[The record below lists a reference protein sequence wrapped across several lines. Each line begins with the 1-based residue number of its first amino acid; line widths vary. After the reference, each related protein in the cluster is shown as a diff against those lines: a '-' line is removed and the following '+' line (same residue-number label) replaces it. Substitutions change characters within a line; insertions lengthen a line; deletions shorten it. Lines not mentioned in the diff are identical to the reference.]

1 MVYLRLKMKNNM
13 GTIRNILRYV
23 YVVLQWAFCLLCW
36 LVLPPVLLFLYKPIR
51 SKWIRLTLAL
61 ISPIMILL
69 YVELYHI
76 CERKYRYNNPI
87 KIEAIIGIKL
97 PFYKVVDYQEKR
109 QNTHMFNGYHIYKTL
124 EFKSIP
130 NDLFFDK
137 LDSICMVNP
146 RWRTFKK
153 EESMMLDSLIGA
165 YSGEKD
171 ITEIELADK
180 LDKFDSIIKIKLQD
194 LNDYTTCYSFDSS
207 KTDFMNPKND
217 FSFHIYL
224 EKGNRQGKI
233 YYRD

>member
-1 MVYLRLKMKNNM
+1 MVIMMIMYMLVISKWIF
-13 GTIRNILRYV
+13 G
-23 YVVLQWAFCLLCW
+23 FLCW
-36 LVLPPVLLFLYKPIR
+36 LIIPPLLLFILIPIR
-51 SKWIRLTLAL
+51 NRWIRICLFFM
-61 ISPIMILL
+61 SPIVILL

-97 PFYKVVDYQEKR
+97 PSYKVVDYQEKR
-109 QNTHMFNGYHIYKTL
+109 QNTHMFNGYHIYKTI

-207 KTDFMNPKND
+207 KTDFMNPKKD

>member
-1 MVYLRLKMKNNM
+1 MVKMMIKYLLVISKWIF
-13 GTIRNILRYV
+13 G
-23 YVVLQWAFCLLCW
+23 FLCW
-36 LVLPPVLLFLYKPIR
+36 LIIPPLFLFIQIPIR
-51 SKWIRLTLAL
+51 NRWIRICLFFM
-61 ISPIMILL
+61 SPIVILL

-76 CERKYRYNNPI
+76 YERKYRYNNPI

-97 PFYKVVDYQEKR
+97 PSYKVVDYQEKR
-109 QNTHMFNGYHIYKTL
+109 QNTHMFNGYHIYKTI
-124 EFKSIP
+124 EFKSIS

-180 LDKFDSIIKIKLQD
+180 LDKFDSIIKFKLQD
-194 LNDYTTCYSFDSS
+194 LKDYTTCYSFDSS
-207 KTDFMNPKND
+207 KTDFMNSKDD

-224 EKGNRQGKI
+224 EKGNKQAKM

>member
-1 MVYLRLKMKNNM
+1 ME
-13 GTIRNILRYV
+13 TIKKLLRYI
-23 YVVLQWAFCLLCW
+23 YIVLQWAFCLLCW

-76 CERKYRYNNPI
+76 CERRYRYNNPNE
-87 KIEAIIGIKL
+87 IEAIIGIEL
-97 PFYKVVDYQEKR
+97 PSYEVIDYQEKR
-109 QNTHMFNGYHIYKTL
+109 QNTHMFNGYHIYKTI

-130 NDLFFDK
+130 NDIFFHR
-137 LDSICMVNP
+137 LDSTCTVNP

-153 EESMMLDSLIGA
+153 EASMMLDSLIGA
-165 YSGEKD
+165 YSGEKG
-171 ITEIELADK
+171 ITEVELADK
-180 LDKFDSIIKIKLQD
+180 LDEFDSIIKIKLQD

-207 KTDFMNPKND
+207 KTYFMNPKND

-224 EKGNRQGKI
+224 EKGNKQAKM